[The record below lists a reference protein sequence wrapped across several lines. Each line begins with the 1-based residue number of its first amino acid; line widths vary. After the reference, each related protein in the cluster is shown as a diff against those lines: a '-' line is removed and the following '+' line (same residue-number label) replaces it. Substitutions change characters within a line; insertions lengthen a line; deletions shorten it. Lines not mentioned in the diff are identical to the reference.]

1 MDVVGQSLPPRR
13 FVGHFS
19 LKVADKRR
27 CGTWVAV
34 KISFCLLQRLRV
46 PETQE
51 LLPGTL
57 HLQSGNPAEHRVQQV
72 VLCRLPVEHL
82 VQGQVVR

>member
-27 CGTWVAV
+27 CGTRVAV
-34 KISFCLLQRLRV
+34 KISFCL

-72 VLCRLPVEHL
+72 VLCRLAVEHL
-82 VQGQVVR
+82 VTGRVVRQ